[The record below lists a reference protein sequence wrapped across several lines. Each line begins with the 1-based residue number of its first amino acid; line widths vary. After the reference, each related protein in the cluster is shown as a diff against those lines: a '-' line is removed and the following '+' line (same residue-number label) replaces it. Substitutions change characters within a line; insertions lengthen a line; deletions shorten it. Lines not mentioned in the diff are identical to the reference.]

1 MWVFINVHDIKLKW
15 LLFKLQSI
23 NIVLFIFLFCV
34 PSVFVSYVEAAE
46 MGFPWRVAG
55 VSLEIG

>member
-1 MWVFINVHDIKLKW
+1 MAAFQTTVNKHSSFR
-15 LLFKLQSI
+15 
-23 NIVLFIFLFCV
+23 FLFCV
-34 PSVFVSYVEAAE
+34 LSVFVSYVEAAE